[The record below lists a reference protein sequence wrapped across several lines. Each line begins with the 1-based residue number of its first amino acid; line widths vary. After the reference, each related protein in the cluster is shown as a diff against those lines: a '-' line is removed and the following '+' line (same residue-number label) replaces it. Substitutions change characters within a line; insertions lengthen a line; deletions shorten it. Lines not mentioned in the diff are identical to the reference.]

1 MFVER
6 GAERIY
12 LGMSEPRTVR
22 QMLGMKFPV
31 YLKTYRELLPK
42 QTPAMPPD
50 EEVKQVAYG
59 WPAQLPHESTTTER
73 VSHEKLKDWLQD
85 ALASAPQQ

>member
-1 MFVER
+1 
-6 GAERIY
+6 
-12 LGMSEPRTVR
+12 
-22 QMLGMKFPV
+22 
-31 YLKTYRELLPK
+31 
-42 QTPAMPPD
+42 MPPD
-50 EEVKQVAYG
+50 EEVKQVAYR